1 MRRSFLGMPP
11 HRCTSA
17 RRLTQR
23 LIPPLMPPHRRKT
36 ARSAIRTVR
45 VRFQAAF
52 RRPADTRF
60 LLLSNIFHKTARK
73 HLIFPVLSYI
83 MVRHSRDTRSR
94 ASHAAAVPRPI
105 CPLFERYISRTG
117 GKNSISCHV
126 ARSLWRSPL
135 YSSAEAQQAEYVL
148 GKEKPS
154 KKYPRENFDS
164 MPLKRLL
171 LIWLSR

>member
-1 MRRSFLGMPP
+1 
-11 HRCTSA
+11 
-17 RRLTQR
+17 
-23 LIPPLMPPHRRKT
+23 MPPHRRKT

-60 LLLSNIFHKTARK
+60 LLLSNNFHKTARK

-94 ASHAAAVPRPI
+94 VSYAATVPRPI
-105 CPLFERYISRTG
+105 CPPSERYISRMG

-126 ARSLWRSPL
+126 AVAPCGVRRFAARLRRSRQST
-135 YSSAEAQQAEYVL
+135 SSVRKNQVKNTLVKILIQC
-148 GKEKPS
+148 
-154 KKYPRENFDS
+154 
-164 MPLKRLL
+164 PLKGFC
-171 LIWLSR
+171 